1 MTDRSPPRRPPRRPR
16 ALGEELRHGWDGL
29 SARLAP
35 LTARLQLI
43 IATLRLWLRA
53 ERALAP
59 RLGRVAARGA
69 AKAGRRA
76 ADRSRAAASR
86 IRQGLR
92 TAAVIAAA
100 WLILAVDRL
109 HRTVRGP
116 AVRRLASGSVLASAI
131 VSLAALV
138 TLAVAY
144 AGAQVPPAAGALP
157 TVVVDAEGR
166 ELGSLRAQAHDPVAV
181 DELPAHVVHAVLAAE
196 DRTFRRHRGISI
208 RGSLRALWANLTAG
222 TVEQGGSTIT
232 QQYVGLLTGELR
244 PGLSKKV
251 EEALISLK
259 LERQLDKD
267 TILQRYLDTIY
278 WGRGAYGIGAAA
290 RTYFGVPATQ
300 LDVNQAATLAAM
312 IAQPEQLDPA
322 GAPHTLNVRRVS
334 TLRGM
339 AAKGWLRAAA
349 ADDAIAAGVPS
360 AFGGNAVAHDV
371 GPYYL
376 DAVREQLA
384 AELGEDAPFTGYRV
398 EVEMDLDLQRLADQV
413 IADHLDGRAD
423 SGALVAIDPRDGGV
437 RAMVGG
443 PDYVRQ
449 PLNTAVESR
458 RPAGSAFKPFT
469 LAAFVEAGY
478 APSSRFRAP
487 REIDVEVPGP
497 DVTVTNYGR
506 AGYGVQTVREATTT
520 STNTVYMQMV
530 ATVGPE
536 AVVDVARRAGIRSE
550 LPAVPT
556 ITLGVGSISPL
567 ELATGYATMA
577 GGGVL
582 TEPRLI
588 RQVVAHDGTVVRRD
602 EPRHT
607 RAMGVRTAQV
617 VTDVLTRV
625 VESGTGKAADLNRP
639 AAGKTGTTDEHRDA
653 WFAGYVPEL
662 VTVVWYGNL
671 DNTPMDRMT
680 GGALPA
686 ETWAAF
692 MSAALDGQPT
702 DDFPTPELTGLR
714 TIDRVQRE
722 TKNAPSRTA
731 GRPRGDG

>member
-1 MTDRSPPRRPPRRPR
+1 
-16 ALGEELRHGWDGL
+16 AVRH
-29 SARLAP
+29 
-35 LTARLQLI
+35 
-43 IATLRLWLRA
+43 
-53 ERALAP
+53 
-59 RLGRVAARGA
+59 AAA
-69 AKAGRRA
+69 
-76 ADRSRAAASR
+76 RSRAAASR
-86 IRQGLR
+86 TRQGLR
-92 TAAVIAAA
+92 TATVIAAA
-100 WLILAVDRL
+100 WLVLAADRV
-109 HRTVRGP
+109 HRSVRGP
-116 AVRRLASGSVLASAI
+116 TVRRLASGSTLASAV
-131 VSLAALV
+131 VSVAALG

-144 AGAQVPPAAGALP
+144 AGAHVPPAAGALP
-157 TVVVDAEGR
+157 TVVVDVEGR

-196 DRTFRRHRGISI
+196 DRSFRRHHGISI

-232 QQYVGLLTGELR
+232 QQYVGLLTGQLR
-244 PGLSKKV
+244 PGWREKV

-267 TILQRYLDTIY
+267 TILQRYLNTVY

-322 GAPHTLNVRRVS
+322 RVPHTLNVRRVS

-339 AAKGWLRAAA
+339 SAQGWLPAAA
-349 ADDAIAAGVPS
+349 ADDAIAAGVPG
-360 AFGGNAVAHDV
+360 ALRGNAVAHDV

-384 AELGEDAPFTGYRV
+384 AQLGEDAPFTGYQV
-398 EVEMDLDLQRLADQV
+398 QVEMDLELQRLAEQV
-413 IADHLDGRAD
+413 VADHLDAQAD

-443 PDYVRQ
+443 PDYARQ
-449 PLNTAVESR
+449 PLNTAVQSR

-497 DVTVTNYGR
+497 DVTVANYAR
-506 AGYGVQTVREATTT
+506 SSYGVQTVREATTT

-556 ITLGVGSISPL
+556 IALGVGDVSPL
-567 ELATGYATMA
+567 ELATGYATLA

-602 EPRHT
+602 QPRHT
-607 RAMGVRTAQV
+607 RAMEVRTAQV

-625 VESGTGKAADLNRP
+625 MESGTGKAADIDRP
-639 AAGKTGTTDEHRDA
+639 AAGKTGTTNAHRDA

-671 DNTPMDRMT
+671 DNSPMDRMT

-702 DDFPTPELTGLR
+702 GDFPTPDLTGLR
-714 TIDRVQRE
+714 SIDRMPRE
-722 TKNAPSRTA
+722 TERNTPRQTAQRPS
-731 GRPRGDG
+731 GDS